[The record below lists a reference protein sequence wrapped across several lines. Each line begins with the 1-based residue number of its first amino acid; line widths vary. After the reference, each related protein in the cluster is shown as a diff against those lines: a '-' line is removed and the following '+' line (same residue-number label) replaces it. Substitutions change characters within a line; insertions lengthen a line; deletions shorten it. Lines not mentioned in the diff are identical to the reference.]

1 MKPSPA
7 MISACSAIALTVAA
21 GTVYF
26 PVLTAGFANQSDH
39 LYLYEAG
46 SIWSPE
52 WSWEDAGRAFSR
64 DRIHRPDET
73 GGYYQPLTAL
83 SIRLDGWLAV
93 KTSERVDSDAAHGWA
108 SRAFQFHLTNL
119 VLHILNTL
127 LVFVI
132 VRRLSGSLVWP
143 ILLTGVFAFHP
154 AQVESVAWI
163 AQRMTLL
170 GGLFAL
176 LSLWCY
182 LRSLATQRRMTWV
195 GLATILYAAAMLSR
209 PIFIA
214 LPVIMLTLDVWPF
227 RRAGWLPLI
236 EKLPML
242 TVSLLSGAMQVIA
255 RMDAGIPPVRDTT
268 GAFGLAHA
276 FASLVARVFWPM
288 NLTPYNPASAL
299 VGGVQL
305 SAWFDVLIVFG
316 LLAAAVIAFRRSK
329 PVFVGMAGAGLF
341 LAPALLEWPFARLLL
356 SDQYLYAVPIAPVI
370 VLAAWLGRR
379 GPVWQWWWGRW
390 TAIGIAAVV
399 MIFAVH
405 AHAQTWVWQ
414 SSRDLHEQTVRI
426 YPNWI
431 HGRLGL
437 VESLIQENEFDAAL
451 VAARAAAQRSPDHP
465 SVQFYLG
472 TILLLNNDSRAAE
485 AAEML
490 RAALESNPD
499 WIECLQNLG
508 VAMARSGQNEEAIK
522 YLERAR
528 DLQPASSGIRL
539 GLGHAYLKVQR
550 FASARA
556 EFQEALRR
564 RNDPMA
570 HLGLAIAWAANDE
583 LEFARRHLAAAVA
596 KDPNYARRAGRSPE
610 LLRLRD
616 MPGFGNL
623 IESPVDSLPDELHA
637 TEAPA
642 ATRAHG
648 L

>member
-7 MISACSAIALTVAA
+7 MISICSAIALVVAA

-26 PVLTAGFANQSDH
+26 PVLTAGFANQTDH

-52 WSWEDAGRAFSR
+52 WSWADAGRTFSR
-64 DRIHRPDET
+64 DRIHRPDES

-83 SIRLDGWLAV
+83 SIRLDGWIAV
-93 KTSERVDSDAAHGWA
+93 KTSEQVDVDAAHGWA
-108 SRAFQFHLTNL
+108 SRAFQFHLTNM

-127 LVFVI
+127 LIFVI
-132 VRRLSGSLVWP
+132 VRRLSGSVIWP
-143 ILLTGVFAFHP
+143 ILLSCVFAFHP
-154 AQVESVAWI
+154 VQVESVTWI

-170 GGLFAL
+170 GGFFAL

-182 LRSLATQRRMTWV
+182 LRSFATQQRSAWI

-214 LPVIMLTLDVWPF
+214 LPVIMLTLDVWPY
-227 RRAGWLPLI
+227 RRTGWVPLM

-255 RMDAGIPPVRDTT
+255 RADAGIPPARDAAV
-268 GAFGLAHA
+268 AFGPAHA
-276 FASLVARVFWPM
+276 FASLVARLFWPI
-288 NLTPYNPASAL
+288 NLTPYNPASAS
-299 VGGVQL
+299 VGGIQL
-305 SAWFDVLIVFG
+305 GAWFDVLVVVAV
-316 LLAAAVIAFRRSK
+316 LVAAVIAFRRSK
-329 PVFVGMAGAGLF
+329 PFFVALSGGVLF
-341 LAPALLEWPFARLLL
+341 VAPALLEWPYARLLL
-356 SDQYLYAVPIAPVI
+356 SDQYLYAVLIVPLI

-390 TAIGIAAVV
+390 TAIGTAAFVL
-399 MIFAVH
+399 IFAVH
-405 AHAQTWVWQ
+405 SHAQTWVWQ
-414 SSRDLHEQTVRI
+414 SSRDLHEHTVRI

-431 HGRLGL
+431 HAHLGL

-451 VAARAAAQRSPDHP
+451 VAARRAAQRNPDHP

-472 TILLLNNDSRAAE
+472 TILLLNNDSRAGE

-490 RAALESNPD
+490 RAALKSNPD

-583 LEFARRHLAAAVA
+583 MEFARRHLEAAVA

-616 MPGFGNL
+616 FPGFGNL
-623 IESPVDSLPDELHA
+623 IESPADSSPEDLHA